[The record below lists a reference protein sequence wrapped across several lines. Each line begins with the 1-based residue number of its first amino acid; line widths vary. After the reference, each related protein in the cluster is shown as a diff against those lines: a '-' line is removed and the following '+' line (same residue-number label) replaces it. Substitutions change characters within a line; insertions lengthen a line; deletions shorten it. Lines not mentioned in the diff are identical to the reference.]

1 MSMKLY
7 YFDVRNLAEMSR
19 MILHYGNV
27 PFEDVR
33 VDQSEWP
40 ELKTKMLYGK
50 LPVLEVHGKQL
61 GESCAIAR
69 YLARKQ
75 GKSLAGKDEWAQ
87 AKVDELMHVQKDFY
101 KEVAPFYYAAAG
113 FGEVDKPYA
122 HRSNKAE

>member
-61 GESCAIAR
+61 GESC
-69 YLARKQ
+69 
-75 GKSLAGKDEWAQ
+75 LAGKDEWAQ

-113 FGEVDKPYA
+113 FGEVDK
-122 HRSNKAE
+122 N

>member
-50 LPVLEVHGKQL
+50 LPLLEVHGKQL

-75 GKSLAGKDEWAQ
+75 GETPLVS
-87 AKVDELMHVQKDFY
+87 
-101 KEVAPFYYAAAG
+101 
-113 FGEVDKPYA
+113 A
-122 HRSNKAE
+122 HFFHLQVSPERTSGHKRKWTS